1 MSNYFIP
8 LIAMLLGWQIE
19 VFSFVPL
26 EEQQLEFYDKI
37 LLPLEQKVIR
47 PQLIPSNTNQQLES
61 FQQQT
66 QIKKDLKNDEIRLI
80 TGNLGR
86 LNSKHSKLTDYSSFA
101 LDFIKQHKNIFKVS
115 PLDLR
120 LNQDATFIGKDV
132 QFIKFDIY
140 RENIQILD
148 AEINFRFKQQ
158 RLVQVV
164 NYSYSELTEKP
175 DLLLDQKEI
184 TEIVYQVS
192 RSYKM
197 SKSKIFYRVKE
208 EPKGYSLVK
217 VSHVDVSTKQ
227 YKHISVQVD
236 HTNGEVYEIRDHLY
250 YLDGVVKADLYPRWY
265 EENLQAAYLE
275 HLNVTLDSGVVV
287 TGPSGAFE
295 APENSN
301 PRIEQGLKGSYV
313 SVRDVKGHP
322 IDQAAQVV
330 NNSWLLHVEKPQAS
344 QENWIGPTLAQNMAF
359 HHVNKIVEHAKNY
372 IDSSWFDVPLQANTN
387 LRSTCNAHWDGRTI
401 NFYSGNSR
409 CANTALIS
417 DVIYHEWG
425 HGLDANTGGIQD
437 GAFSEGLGDI
447 VSLIMNQSNLL
458 GIGFMVEGF
467 APVRDLEPDKTYPQ
481 DRGGVHAEG
490 LIIGSTFW
498 DLYKAFKEK
507 YDETQSVDF
516 LSRFVF
522 HMVYTARTYLDV
534 YDAILVI
541 DDDDDDLLNGTPHK
555 CLINKVFAKHGLA
568 EEDIA
573 CMLAVVEGVTVLD
586 SDEDQIIEPGESIQL
601 HMLAKNPSDNLLEEL
616 KGNISIEEDFEG
628 IIVEHS
634 GLLWGPMETG
644 ESSLSTV
651 PAVISLSD
659 DVACG
664 TEFTTK
670 VHLYSDTREA
680 FYHHK
685 FLVGI
690 NDGTTQTYPAQGLPI
705 PILDRQE
712 ISADLEVSSSDWDND
727 TLIHRAHLKFDIRHT
742 YIGDLTVSLRSPG
755 GELVQIYKG
764 QGGSDDVHYDQDITE
779 HVGNTRGRGTWSIVV
794 RDNAQRDE
802 GFLDSFELTLTP
814 AAFRCE

>member
-26 EEQQLEFYDKI
+26 EEEQQLEFYDKI

-80 TGNLGR
+80 TGNLGM
-86 LNSKHSKLTDYSSFA
+86 LHSKNPKLTEYSSFA

-287 TGPSGAFE
+287 TGPSGAFD

-313 SVRDVKGHP
+313 SVRDVKGYP
-322 IDQAAQVV
+322 IDQAA
-330 NNSWLLHVEKPQAS
+330 
-344 QENWIGPTLAQNMAF
+344 PTS
-359 HHVNKIVEHAKNY
+359 Y
-372 IDSSWFDVPLQANTN
+372 
-387 LRSTCNAHWDGRTI
+387 
-401 NFYSGNSR
+401 
-409 CANTALIS
+409 
-417 DVIYHEWG
+417 
-425 HGLDANTGGIQD
+425 
-437 GAFSEGLGDI
+437 
-447 VSLIMNQSNLL
+447 SLIYFYLHTHYDVSSYNK
-458 GIGFMVEGF
+458 
-467 APVRDLEPDKTYPQ
+467 KTNKTSLQP
-481 DRGGVHAEG
+481 
-490 LIIGSTFW
+490 LI
-498 DLYKAFKEK
+498 
-507 YDETQSVDF
+507 
-516 LSRFVF
+516 
-522 HMVYTARTYLDV
+522 
-534 YDAILVI
+534 
-541 DDDDDDLLNGTPHK
+541 PHK
-555 CLINKVFAKHGLA
+555 
-568 EEDIA
+568 
-573 CMLAVVEGVTVLD
+573 
-586 SDEDQIIEPGESIQL
+586 
-601 HMLAKNPSDNLLEEL
+601 
-616 KGNISIEEDFEG
+616 
-628 IIVEHS
+628 
-634 GLLWGPMETG
+634 
-644 ESSLSTV
+644 SL
-651 PAVISLSD
+651 
-659 DVACG
+659 
-664 TEFTTK
+664 
-670 VHLYSDTREA
+670 
-680 FYHHK
+680 
-685 FLVGI
+685 
-690 NDGTTQTYPAQGLPI
+690 N
-705 PILDRQE
+705 
-712 ISADLEVSSSDWDND
+712 
-727 TLIHRAHLKFDIRHT
+727 
-742 YIGDLTVSLRSPG
+742 
-755 GELVQIYKG
+755 
-764 QGGSDDVHYDQDITE
+764 
-779 HVGNTRGRGTWSIVV
+779 
-794 RDNAQRDE
+794 
-802 GFLDSFELTLTP
+802 
-814 AAFRCE
+814 